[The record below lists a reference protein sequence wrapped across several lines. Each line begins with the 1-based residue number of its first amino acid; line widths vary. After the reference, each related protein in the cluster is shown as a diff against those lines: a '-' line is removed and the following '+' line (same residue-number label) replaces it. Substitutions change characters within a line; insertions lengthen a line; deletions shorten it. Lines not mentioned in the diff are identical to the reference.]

1 MVDVEECDSCHKT
14 KCHSHHKV
22 NAYLFKSGKSN
33 FTLWRKVCWK
43 TEIYVTSTFKP
54 MCTVTIKPVVVTSN
68 NLINAEDPG
77 NVLDTY
83 IKIFEDLWVPGL
95 KGMSNREDCWV
106 TGVWTILSYLLFPLI
121 ALLDTCWTSRDPI

>member
-1 MVDVEECDSCHKT
+1 
-14 KCHSHHKV
+14 
-22 NAYLFKSGKSN
+22 
-33 FTLWRKVCWK
+33 
-43 TEIYVTSTFKP
+43 

-95 KGMSNREDCWV
+95 KGMSNREDC
-106 TGVWTILSYLLFPLI
+106 
-121 ALLDTCWTSRDPI
+121 